1 MFSHLLSQ
9 HRYNLKRKIAELPPV
24 SAEEFQKRINQQK
37 AADEQE
43 RQDQALYCNACT
55 NLYKS
60 KNAHDAHLDSKKH
73 KDNLKKYLEK
83 NVQSELD
90 AAPIVCVAGNTA
102 QRREVVE
109 DAEEVDSDE
118 WADEDDTPNPMD
130 TNECIFCTNKSE
142 DFIENVRHMSVAH
155 SFFIPDAEY
164 CIDVEGLFR
173 YLGDKVC
180 RGTF

>member
-1 MFSHLLSQ
+1 L
-9 HRYNLKRKIAELPPV
+9 I
-24 SAEEFQKRINQQK
+24 QQK

-43 RQDQALYCNACT
+43 RQDQSLYCNACKRKY
-55 NLYKS
+55 NS

-73 KDNLKKYLEK
+73 KENLKEYLAT
-83 NVQSELD
+83 NQQSAMD
-90 AAPIVCVAGNTA
+90 APPAVCVPGNA
-102 QRREVVE
+102 AAKQNDDEM

-118 WADEDDTPNPMD
+118 WEEGGDAPNPID
-130 TNECIFCTNKSE
+130 ENECIFCPQKSS

-164 CIDVEGLFR
+164 CVDVEGLFR

-180 RGTF
+180 QG